1 MKLAQL
7 HLTPH
12 SIFASQIASEN
23 DDKTMT
29 SPPHKFKPKSENI
42 SAYGEQPYYG
52 IPCVFTRPN
61 KTKPD
66 AILWHGRNPATGN
79 QKTTV
84 TIGTVATH
92 SPGLVHL
99 AVERIRDRQRR
110 GLDVRSAVMT
120 VSEGF
125 DGKYLDHIKK
135 TLISWSDHLSRF
147 EHHVRKAIGNR
158 PLHLVSQGEL
168 VELVDNAVPALNSSR
183 KLEQLSPAT
192 INRIIDLLKAY
203 FSYMVKIGYLDTS
216 PAARLEKRRETNARQ
231 RVLSEA
237 ETVRLGPALLQ
248 APLLVRSLVRLAL
261 ATGMRLSEMLG
272 AKFSDVD
279 FDNATLLLR
288 KTKNGKSRL
297 VAVPPEGMA
306 VIRELFQHRKNEYLF
321 PALRGDGHMS
331 RPSKAYNKLL
341 AAASIEGLTV
351 HDLRRIHGSIAAQ
364 GEGVAVIDVSRHLG
378 HGSVAVT
385 EKSYLVSCDQRLRR
399 AATLASREI
408 QRRLCRGNL
417 IPRCLS
423 VVITAQM
430 CFVSARMA

>member
-1 MKLAQL
+1 MPPRRHKL
-7 HLTPH
+7 
-12 SIFASQIASEN
+12 
-23 DDKTMT
+23 
-29 SPPHKFKPKSENI
+29 KPKSENI
-42 SAYGEQPYYG
+42 SDSRESSYYG

-66 AILWHGRNPATGN
+66 AVLWHGRNPATSN
-79 QKTTV
+79 KKTTI

-92 SPGLVHL
+92 TPGQVHL
-99 AVERIRDRQRR
+99 EVERIQDRQRR

-135 TLISWSDHLSRF
+135 TLVSWSDHLSRF
-147 EHHVRKAIGNR
+147 EHHVRKAIGSR
-158 PLHLVSQGEL
+158 PMHLVSQGEL
-168 VELVDNAVPALNSSR
+168 IELIDNAVPAQNSSR
-183 KLEQLSPAT
+183 KPDQLSPAT

-203 FSYMVKIGYLDTS
+203 FSYMVKIGHLDTS
-216 PAARLEKRRETNARQ
+216 PAARLEKRREMNARQ
-231 RVLSEA
+231 RILSEL
-237 ETVRLGPALLQ
+237 ETIRLGQALND
-248 APLLVRSLVRLAL
+248 APLLVRCLVLLAL

-279 FDNATLLLR
+279 FDNATLRLR

-297 VAVPPEGMA
+297 VAIPPEGMV
-306 VIRELFQHRKNEYLF
+306 VIQELFRHRKNEYLF

-351 HDLRRIHGSIAAQ
+351 HDLRRVHGSIAAQ
-364 GEGVAVIDVSRHLG
+364 GEGVAVIDVSHHLS

-385 EKSYLVSCDQRLRR
+385 EKSYLVSCDHRLRH
-399 AATLASREI
+399 AATLASKEI
-408 QRRLCRGNL
+408 NRRLCRGNL
-417 IPRCLS
+417 IPRCRS
-423 VVITAQM
+423 VLISAQTR
-430 CFVSARMA
+430 FISARVA